1 LRDRRAIRAGR
12 GLALRL
18 TYEQEVLTPVEDIRQ
33 AFADDDV
40 QGAAASFAP
49 REHIP
54 EETMKAWMAG
64 RSGGEDPPY
73 WHDGAS
79 GAPVHAVTVCRVRQ
93 ALHIPGFGAVID
105 RQGRVMRSTVG
116 EALFFTPDLAAMP
129 HTHLADGVT
138 TLIPPADIPRLAS
151 GGVFVGWG
159 GRFNYGHFL
168 LDCLPSLAVL
178 RLTGL
183 LDDRPAIAPRLNAW
197 QRESLRLLLGP
208 DADAVLELDAPLV
221 RIDDAAFATPMDHF
235 LHAPNRPLDW
245 VRERMLAQ
253 VDRPDTGFRRIY
265 VSRRDDPKRRML
277 NEGELERDLAARG
290 FHIVRPQTLPVADQ
304 IALFRD
310 ADVIAAPT
318 GAALANIL
326 FCKPTA
332 RIFEIQPTNYVG
344 IWTRGVAH
352 FIGAAW
358 HPYYAPSPIPDPAAR
373 PRRKRGANPD
383 FQWRIPLQPFL
394 EFLDA
399 RL

>member
-1 LRDRRAIRAGR
+1 MLH
-12 GLALRL
+12 L
-18 TYEQEVLTPVEDIRQ
+18 TYELEILTPVEDIRQ
-33 AFADDDV
+33 AFQDDDIR
-40 QGAAASFAP
+40 GASATFAP

-79 GAPVHAVTVCRVRQ
+79 GAPVHAVTVARVRDV
-93 ALHIPGFGAVID
+93 LHVPGFGAVID
-105 RQGRVMRSTVG
+105 AKGQVMRSTVG
-116 EALFFTPDLAAMP
+116 EALFFTPDLAALP
-129 HTHLADGVT
+129 HTYLADGVT
-138 TLIPPADIPRLAS
+138 TLIPPADIPRLAA
-151 GGVFVGWG
+151 GGVFMGWG

-183 LDDRPAIAPRLNAW
+183 LDDMPAVAPPLNTW
-197 QRESLRLLLGP
+197 QRESLRLLLGQAE
-208 DADAVLELDAPLV
+208 ADRVQEIDAPLV

-245 VRERMLAQ
+245 VRERMLAH
-253 VDRPDTGFRRIY
+253 VDRPDTGFRRLY
-265 VSRRDDPKRRML
+265 VSRRGDTKRPML
-277 NEGELERDLAARG
+277 NEDALEQALAARG
-290 FHIVRPQTLPVADQ
+290 FQIVRPETLPVADQ

-310 ADVIAAPT
+310 ADVIAGPT

-332 RIFEIQPTNYVG
+332 RIFEIQPSNFVG

-352 FIGAAW
+352 FIGVAW
-358 HPYYAPSPIPDPAAR
+358 HPYYALSPIEQPAGHA
-373 PRRKRGANPD
+373 RRKPGAKPD
-383 FQWRIPLQPFL
+383 FEWRIRLEAFL